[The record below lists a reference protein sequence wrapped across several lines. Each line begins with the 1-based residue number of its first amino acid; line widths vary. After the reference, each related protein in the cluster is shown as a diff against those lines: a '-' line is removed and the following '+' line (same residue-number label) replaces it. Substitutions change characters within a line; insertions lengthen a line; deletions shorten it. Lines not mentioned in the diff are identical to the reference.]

1 MVHDWNPGA
10 WDKGVAGYTRQ
21 VQIERNGTWQR
32 NMEGTVYQEEHL
44 HVYYPRGSET
54 LGAWR

>member
-21 VQIERNGTWQR
+21 VQIGEKR
-32 NMEGTVYQEEHL
+32 NMAAEHGRNCLPGGTPACL
-44 HVYYPRGSET
+44 LSKG
-54 LGAWR
+54 LGDTWGM